1 MDSAALPQ
9 YSSEEIS
16 FRELTETAS
25 RLKWRITAFVL
36 ACTLA
41 AGAISWMIPRK
52 YTVSVTMSAVLSETE
67 EGYLGGSSGLASL
80 ASSFGG
86 LASLAGLSMPGE
98 EQKWQAVAVLQS
110 EQLTQQFIA
119 QNNLLPILF
128 AGKWDARMKRWKTS
142 DPENVP
148 TLWKANRYFK
158 KIRKVEVD
166 ARTGLVTLTV
176 TWKNP
181 VQAAAWANDIAKM
194 TNDYLRQKAIDKS
207 DRSIAYLTQEAANT
221 TMVEARQAIFTVL
234 ASEINKAML
243 ARGTEEYAF
252 KILDPAYPPEKPS
265 SLPFYAWMIIA
276 LAGSS
281 IVSFFWIFLIVAW
294 SKA

>member
-1 MDSAALPQ
+1 MDSATLPQ

-36 ACTLA
+36 VCTLA
-41 AGAISWMIPRK
+41 AGVISWTIPRK
-52 YTVSVTMSAVLSETE
+52 YTATVTMSPVINQTD
-67 EGYLGGSSGLASL
+67 EGHLGGSGLASL

-86 LASLAGLSMPGE
+86 LASLAGLSLPGE
-98 EQKWQAVAVLQS
+98 EQKWEAVAVLQS

-119 QNNLLPILF
+119 QNNLLPILY
-128 AGKWDARMKRWKTS
+128 AGKWDARTKRWKTS
-142 DPENVP
+142 DPDKVP

-158 KIRKVEVD
+158 KIRKVELD

-181 VQAAAWANDIAKM
+181 VQAATWANDIAKM
-194 TNDYLRQKAIDKS
+194 TNDDLRQKAIDKS
-207 DRSIAYLTQEAANT
+207 DRSIAYLTQEAAHT

-234 ASEINKAML
+234 ETEIDKAML